1 MEDYSKVLSLAE
13 AQPELTIYEDVQ
25 EIKTD
30 VKDISYKAKDAN
42 VVPTEGASY
51 TFDYLAENTY
61 KPSTDYEKKSIND
74 TFTEKKEVEYKV
86 KKIKVE
92 KDKDNYSKVKK
103 IETTKP
109 TDFKEEETRFDRL
122 ISKAV
127 KKYNDLKDDVS
138 PIEVL
143 QSSEPD
149 FMANMYNIYLL
160 EVPATYRDYPE
171 QAYKT
176 GTALG
181 TYIGP
186 ETDTGRN
193 YLGTNT
199 NDLFSIIGM
208 RTEGIE
214 IPNKS
219 LNTTDIKVAGQLV
232 KKIVGN
238 VNTPNKASFTIE
250 LDQSMFILDA
260 FHRLNGDWWAKEY
273 EAYSAIDAGLLK
285 GNASEANHITGKQFL
300 LNYGTL
306 PFHSSADKRGGKKSI
321 IDIIVE
327 YDAAYQIMSRYN
339 DKVGSNDASDL
350 GESLPKVKDD
360 RFLSKTGRVQRYILH
375 DCRFLGRSSA
385 LTFQNSSA
393 DPMKATFPFTFRRV
407 LKVTDQGIIY

>member
-1 MEDYSKVLSLAE
+1 MEDYSKVLTLAD
-13 AQPELTIYEDVQ
+13 AQPELTIYENVQ
-25 EIKTD
+25 DIKTD
-30 VKDISYKAKDAN
+30 VKDTSYKAKEVN
-42 VVPTEGASY
+42 VVSAEEASY
-51 TFDYLAENTY
+51 TFDYSAENKYNSSADYNVKSLDEVVITEDVEYSVGVASTY
-61 KPSTDYEKKSIND
+61 KIN
-74 TFTEKKEVEYKV
+74 Y
-86 KKIKVE
+86 
-92 KDKDNYSKVKK
+92 NYSK
-103 IETTKP
+103 INNINTTQP

-122 ISKAV
+122 ISKSV

-160 EVPATYRDYPE
+160 EVPAKYRDYPE
-171 QAYKT
+171 QAYLT

-186 ETDTGRN
+186 ETDTGRD

-214 IPNKS
+214 IPNKT

-238 VNTPNKASFTIE
+238 VTNPNKASFTIE

-273 EAYSAIDAGLLK
+273 RSYSAIDAGLLK
-285 GNASEANHITGKQFL
+285 GNASSSNHITGKQFL

-306 PFHSSADKRGGKKSI
+306 PFHSSSDKVGGEKSI

-327 YDAAYQIMSRYN
+327 YDAAYQIASRYN
-339 DKVGSNDASDL
+339 DKAGSSDL
-350 GESLPKVKDD
+350 EDKAPEKVKDEGFYQKQAVFKD
-360 RFLSKTGRVQRYILH
+360 TY
-375 DCRFLGRSSA
+375 
-385 LTFQNSSA
+385 
-393 DPMKATFPFTFRRV
+393 FTIV
-407 LKVTDQGIIY
+407 VS

>member
-1 MEDYSKVLSLAE
+1 MEDYSKVLTLAD
-13 AQPELTIYEDVQ
+13 AQPELTIYENVQ
-25 EIKTD
+25 KVEPMIKAD
-30 VKDISYKAKDAN
+30 SYETKKAN
-42 VVPTEGASY
+42 VVSAEEASY
-51 TFDYLAENTY
+51 TFDYSAENKYNSSADYNVKSLNKVVITEDVEYTVGGASTY
-61 KPSTDYEKKSIND
+61 KIDY
-74 TFTEKKEVEYKV
+74 
-86 KKIKVE
+86 
-92 KDKDNYSKVKK
+92 NYSKINDVN
-103 IETTKP
+103 TTQP
-109 TDFKEEETRFDRL
+109 IDFKEEETRFDRL
-122 ISKAV
+122 ISKSV

-160 EVPATYRDYPE
+160 EVPAEYRDYPE

-193 YLGTNT
+193 FLGTDT

-238 VNTPNKASFTIE
+238 VNMPNKASFTIE

-273 EAYSAIDAGLLK
+273 AAYSAIDAGLLK
-285 GNASEANHITGKQFL
+285 GNASSSNHITGKQFL

-306 PFHSSADKRGGKKSI
+306 PFHSSSDKVGGKKSI
-321 IDIIVE
+321 IDVIVE
-327 YDAAYQIMSRYN
+327 YDAAYQIMSRYDN
-339 DKVGSNDASDL
+339 KFGGSSKKV
-350 GESLPKVKDD
+350 EDD
-360 RFLSKTGRVQRYILH
+360 RFLTKRGRVQRYILH

-393 DPMKATFPFTFRRV
+393 EPMKATFPFTFRRV
-407 LKVTDQGIIY
+407 LKVTDQGFIY

>member
-1 MEDYSKVLSLAE
+1 MDDYSKVLTLAD
-13 AQPELTIYEDVQ
+13 AQPELTIYENVQ
-25 EIKTD
+25 DIKTD
-30 VKDISYKAKDAN
+30 VKDTSYEAKEAD
-42 VVPTEGASY
+42 VVFNEGTSY
-51 TFDYLAENTY
+51 TFDYSAENTY
-61 KPSTDYEKKSIND
+61 KPSTDYEKKSISD
-74 TFTEKKEVEYKV
+74 DLEEKEEVKYKV
-86 KKIKVE
+86 NKIKVE
-92 KDKDNYSKVKK
+92 KDNDNYTK
-103 IETTKP
+103 IKDIKPTKP

-122 ISKAV
+122 ISKSV

-176 GTALG
+176 GTTLG

-193 YLGTNT
+193 FLGTDT

-219 LNTTDIKVAGQLV
+219 LNTADIKVAGQLV

-238 VNTPNKASFTIE
+238 VNMPNKASFTIE

-273 EAYSAIDAGLLK
+273 AAYSAIDAGLLK

-300 LNYGTL
+300 LNFGNL
-306 PFHSSADKRGGKKSI
+306 PYHSSSDKNGGKKSI
-321 IDIIVE
+321 IDVIVE
-327 YDAAYQIMSRYN
+327 YDAAYQIMSRYDYKFGN
-339 DKVGSNDASDL
+339 NSQKV
-350 GESLPKVKDD
+350 EDD
-360 RFLSKTGRVQRYILH
+360 RFLTKTGRVQRYILH

-393 DPMKATFPFTFRRV
+393 EPMKATFPFTFRRV
-407 LKVTDQGIIY
+407 LKVTDQGFIY

>member
-1 MEDYSKVLSLAE
+1 MEDYSKVLTLAD
-13 AQPELTIYEDVQ
+13 AQPELTIYENVQ
-25 EIKTD
+25 DIKTD
-30 VKDISYKAKDAN
+30 VKDTSYKAKEAN
-42 VVPTEGASY
+42 VVFNEDTSY
-51 TFDYLAENTY
+51 TFDYSAENAY
-61 KPSTDYEKKSIND
+61 KPSTDYEKKSISD
-74 TFTEKKEVEYKV
+74 DLDEKEEVEYKV

-92 KDKDNYSKVKK
+92 KDGDDYSKVKDIK
-103 IETTKP
+103 PTKP

-160 EVPATYRDYPE
+160 EVPAEYRDYPE

-193 YLGTNT
+193 FLGTDT

-238 VNTPNKASFTIE
+238 VNMPNKASFTIE

-273 EAYSAIDAGLLK
+273 AAYSAIDAGLLK
-285 GNASEANHITGKQFL
+285 GNASSSNHITGKQFL

-306 PFHSSADKRGGKKSI
+306 PFHSSSDKNGGKKSI
-321 IDIIVE
+321 IDVIVE
-327 YDAAYQIMSRYN
+327 YDAAYQIMSRYDN
-339 DKVGSNDASDL
+339 KFGGGSKKV
-350 GESLPKVKDD
+350 EDD
-360 RFLSKTGRVQRYILH
+360 RFLTKRGRVQRYILH

-393 DPMKATFPFTFRRV
+393 EPMKATFPFTFRRV
-407 LKVTDQGIIY
+407 LKVTDQGFIY

>member
-1 MEDYSKVLSLAE
+1 MEDYSKVLTLAD
-13 AQPELTIYEDVQ
+13 AQPELTIYENVQ
-25 EIKTD
+25 DIKTD
-30 VKDISYKAKDAN
+30 VKDISYEAKEAN
-42 VVPTEGASY
+42 IVFNEDTSY
-51 TFDYLAENTY
+51 TFDYSAENTY
-61 KPSTDYEKKSIND
+61 KSSTDYEKKSISD
-74 TFTEKKEVEYKV
+74 YLDEKEEVEYKV

-92 KDKDNYSKVKK
+92 KDGDDYSKVKDIK
-103 IETTKP
+103 PTKP

-176 GTALG
+176 GTTLG

-193 YLGTNT
+193 FLGTDT
-199 NDLFSIIGM
+199 NELFSIIGM

-238 VNTPNKASFTIE
+238 VNMPNKASFTIE

-273 EAYSAIDAGLLK
+273 AAYSAIDVGLLK
-285 GNASEANHITGKQFL
+285 GNASESNTITGKQFL
-300 LNYGTL
+300 LNFGNL
-306 PFHSSADKRGGKKSI
+306 PYHSSADKNGGKKSI
-321 IDIIVE
+321 IDVIVE
-327 YDAAYQIMSRYN
+327 YDAAYHIMSRYDN
-339 DKVGSNDASDL
+339 KFGSGSKKV
-350 GESLPKVKDD
+350 EDD
-360 RFLSKTGRVQRYILH
+360 RFLTKRGRVQRYILH

-393 DPMKATFPFTFRRV
+393 ETMKATFPFTFRRV
-407 LKVTDQGIIY
+407 LKVTDQGFIY

>member
-1 MEDYSKVLSLAE
+1 MLSLE
-13 AQPELTIYEDVQ
+13 NDIPQLTLYE
-25 EIKTD
+25 ETEN
-30 VKDISYKAKDAN
+30 ISIEDN
-42 VVPTEGASY
+42 S
-51 TFDYLAENTY
+51 
-61 KPSTDYEKKSIND
+61 
-74 TFTEKKEVEYKV
+74 VEYAV
-86 KKIKVE
+86 KKVGVE
-92 KDKDNYSKVKK
+92 TYDDTYSKVKSVK
-103 IETTKP
+103 ATVP
-109 TDFKEEETRFDRL
+109 TNFSEEGSRVERL
-122 ISKAV
+122 ISKPFS
-127 KKYNDLKDDVS
+127 KYDDIKDDIS
-138 PIEVL
+138 PIDVL

-149 FMANMYNIYLL
+149 FMANMYNIYIL
-160 EVPATYRDYPE
+160 EVPAMYRDNPE

-176 GTALG
+176 GVALG

-186 ETDTGRN
+186 ETPTGRD

-238 VNTPNKASFTIE
+238 VNTPNKASFTVD

-273 EAYSAIDAGLLK
+273 NAYNALDAGLLK
-285 GNASEANHITGKQFL
+285 GNSSEGNLIKGKQFL

-306 PFHSSADKRGGKKSI
+306 PFHSSSSNKSI

-327 YDAAYQIMSRYN
+327 YDAAHQIISRYN
-339 DKVGSNDASDL
+339 TKLGSNDVIENGSNTSISNVNDN
-350 GESLPKVKDD
+350 
-360 RFLSKTGRVQRYILH
+360 RFLLKRGRVQRYILH
-375 DCRFLGRSSA
+375 DCRFLGRSSS

-393 DPMKATFPFTFRRV
+393 EPMKATFPFTFRRV
-407 LKVTDQGIIY
+407 LKVTDDGFIY

>member
-1 MEDYSKVLSLAE
+1 MEDYSKVLTLAD
-13 AQPELTIYEDVQ
+13 AQPELTIYENVQ
-25 EIKTD
+25 DIKTD
-30 VKDISYKAKDAN
+30 VKDTSYEAKEAN
-42 VVPTEGASY
+42 VIFNEDTLY
-51 TFDYLAENTY
+51 TFDYSAENTY
-61 KPSTDYEKKSIND
+61 KPSTDYEKKSISD
-74 TFTEKKEVEYKV
+74 DLDEKEEVEYKV
-86 KKIKVE
+86 NKIKVE
-92 KDKDNYSKVKK
+92 KDGDNYSKVKDIK
-103 IETTKP
+103 PTKP

-122 ISKAV
+122 ISKSV

-193 YLGTNT
+193 FLGTDT

-214 IPNKS
+214 MPNKS

-238 VNTPNKASFTIE
+238 VNMPNKASFTIE

-273 EAYSAIDAGLLK
+273 AAYSAIDAGLLK
-285 GNASEANHITGKQFL
+285 GNASESNTITGKQFL
-300 LNYGTL
+300 LNFGNL
-306 PFHSSADKRGGKKSI
+306 PYHSSADKNGGKKSI
-321 IDIIVE
+321 IDVIVE
-327 YDAAYQIMSRYN
+327 YDAAYQIMSRYDN
-339 DKVGSNDASDL
+339 KFGSSSKKV
-350 GESLPKVKDD
+350 EDD
-360 RFLSKTGRVQRYILH
+360 RFLTKRGRVQRYILH

-393 DPMKATFPFTFRRV
+393 EPMKATFPFTFRRV
-407 LKVTDQGIIY
+407 LKVTDQGFIY

>member
-1 MEDYSKVLSLAE
+1 
-13 AQPELTIYEDVQ
+13 
-25 EIKTD
+25 
-30 VKDISYKAKDAN
+30 
-42 VVPTEGASY
+42 
-51 TFDYLAENTY
+51 
-61 KPSTDYEKKSIND
+61 
-74 TFTEKKEVEYKV
+74 
-86 KKIKVE
+86 
-92 KDKDNYSKVKK
+92 
-103 IETTKP
+103 
-109 TDFKEEETRFDRL
+109 
-122 ISKAV
+122 
-127 KKYNDLKDDVS
+127 
-138 PIEVL
+138 
-143 QSSEPD
+143 
-149 FMANMYNIYLL
+149 MANMYNIYLL
-160 EVPATYRDYPE
+160 EVPAEYRDYPE

-193 YLGTNT
+193 FLGTDT

-238 VNTPNKASFTIE
+238 VNMPNKASFTIE

-273 EAYSAIDAGLLK
+273 AAYSAIDAGLLK
-285 GNASEANHITGKQFL
+285 GNASSSNHITGKQFL

-306 PFHSSADKRGGKKSI
+306 PFHSSSDKVGGKKSI
-321 IDIIVE
+321 IDVIVE
-327 YDAAYQIMSRYN
+327 YDAAYQIMSRYDN
-339 DKVGSNDASDL
+339 KFGGGSKKV
-350 GESLPKVKDD
+350 EDD

-393 DPMKATFPFTFRRV
+393 EPMKATFPFTFRRV
-407 LKVTDQGIIY
+407 LKVTDKGFIY

>member
-1 MEDYSKVLSLAE
+1 MEDYSKVLTLAD
-13 AQPELTIYEDVQ
+13 AQPELTIYENVQ
-25 EIKTD
+25 DIKTD
-30 VKDISYKAKDAN
+30 VKDTSYKAKEAN
-42 VVPTEGASY
+42 VVFNEDTSY
-51 TFDYLAENTY
+51 TFDYSAENAY
-61 KPSTDYEKKSIND
+61 KPSTDYEKKSISD
-74 TFTEKKEVEYKV
+74 DLDEKEEVEYKV

-92 KDKDNYSKVKK
+92 KDGDDYSKVKDIK
-103 IETTKP
+103 PTKP

-176 GTALG
+176 GTTLG

-193 YLGTNT
+193 FLGTDT

-238 VNTPNKASFTIE
+238 VNMPNKASFTIE

-273 EAYSAIDAGLLK
+273 AAYSAIDAGLLK
-285 GNASEANHITGKQFL
+285 GNASSSNHITGKQFL

-306 PFHSSADKRGGKKSI
+306 PFHSSSDKNGGKKSI
-321 IDIIVE
+321 IDVIVE
-327 YDAAYQIMSRYN
+327 YDAAYQIMSRYDN
-339 DKVGSNDASDL
+339 KFGGGSKKV
-350 GESLPKVKDD
+350 EDD
-360 RFLSKTGRVQRYILH
+360 RFLTKRGRVQRYILH

-393 DPMKATFPFTFRRV
+393 EPMKATFPFTFRRV
-407 LKVTDQGIIY
+407 LKVTDQGFIY

>member
-1 MEDYSKVLSLAE
+1 MEDYSKVLTLAD
-13 AQPELTIYEDVQ
+13 AQPELTIYENVQ
-25 EIKTD
+25 DIKTD
-30 VKDISYKAKDAN
+30 VKDTSYKAKEAN
-42 VVPTEGASY
+42 VVFNEDTSY
-51 TFDYLAENTY
+51 TFDYSAENAY
-61 KPSTDYEKKSIND
+61 KPSTDYEKKSISD
-74 TFTEKKEVEYKV
+74 DLDEKEEVEYKV

-92 KDKDNYSKVKK
+92 KDGDDYSKVKDIK
-103 IETTKP
+103 PTKP

-176 GTALG
+176 GTTLG

-193 YLGTNT
+193 FLGTDT

-238 VNTPNKASFTIE
+238 VNMPNKASFTIE

-273 EAYSAIDAGLLK
+273 AAYSAIDAGLLK
-285 GNASEANHITGKQFL
+285 GNASSSNHITGKQFL

-306 PFHSSADKRGGKKSI
+306 PFHSSSDKVGGKKSI
-321 IDIIVE
+321 IDVIVE
-327 YDAAYQIMSRYN
+327 YDAAYQIMSRYDN
-339 DKVGSNDASDL
+339 KFGGGSKKV
-350 GESLPKVKDD
+350 EDD
-360 RFLSKTGRVQRYILH
+360 RFLTKRGRVQRYILH

-393 DPMKATFPFTFRRV
+393 EPMKATFPFTFRRV
-407 LKVTDQGIIY
+407 LKVTDQGFIY

>member
-1 MEDYSKVLSLAE
+1 MEDYSKVLTLAD
-13 AQPELTIYEDVQ
+13 AQPELTIYENVQ
-25 EIKTD
+25 DIKTD
-30 VKDISYKAKDAN
+30 VKDTSYEAKEAD
-42 VVPTEGASY
+42 VVFNEGTSY
-51 TFDYLAENTY
+51 TFDYSAENTY
-61 KPSTDYEKKSIND
+61 KPSTDYEKKSISD
-74 TFTEKKEVEYKV
+74 DLDEKEEVEYKV

-92 KDKDNYSKVKK
+92 KDGDDYSKVKDIK
-103 IETTKP
+103 PTKP

-176 GTALG
+176 GTTLG

-193 YLGTNT
+193 FLGTDT

-219 LNTTDIKVAGQLV
+219 LNTADIKVAGQLV

-238 VNTPNKASFTIE
+238 VTNPNKASFTIE

-273 EAYSAIDAGLLK
+273 AAYSAIDAGLLK

-300 LNYGTL
+300 LNFGNL
-306 PFHSSADKRGGKKSI
+306 PYHSSADKTGGKKSI
-321 IDIIVE
+321 IDVIVE
-327 YDAAYQIMSRYN
+327 YDAAYQIMSRYDYKFGN
-339 DKVGSNDASDL
+339 GSN
-350 GESLPKVKDD
+350 KVEDD
-360 RFLSKTGRVQRYILH
+360 RFLTRRGRVQRYILH

-393 DPMKATFPFTFRRV
+393 EPMKATFPFTFRRV
-407 LKVTDQGIIY
+407 LKVTDQGFIY

>member
-1 MEDYSKVLSLAE
+1 MEDYSKVLTLAD
-13 AQPELTIYEDVQ
+13 AQPELTIYENVQ
-25 EIKTD
+25 NIKTD
-30 VKDISYKAKDAN
+30 IKDTSYKAKEAN
-42 VVPTEGASY
+42 VVFNEATSY
-51 TFDYLAENTY
+51 TFDYSAENTY
-61 KPSTDYEKKSIND
+61 KPSTDYEKKSISD
-74 TFTEKKEVEYKV
+74 DLDEKEEVEYNV

-92 KDKDNYSKVKK
+92 KDSYNYSKVKDIK
-103 IETTKP
+103 PTKP

-160 EVPATYRDYPE
+160 EVPAEYRDYPE

-193 YLGTNT
+193 FLGTDT

-238 VNTPNKASFTIE
+238 VNMPNKASFTIE

-273 EAYSAIDAGLLK
+273 AAYSAIDAGLLK
-285 GNASEANHITGKQFL
+285 GNASSSNHITGKQFL

-306 PFHSSADKRGGKKSI
+306 PFHSSSDKVGSEKSI

-327 YDAAYQIMSRYN
+327 YDAAYQIMSRYDN
-339 DKVGSNDASDL
+339 KFGGGSKKV
-350 GESLPKVKDD
+350 EDD
-360 RFLSKTGRVQRYILH
+360 RFLTKRGRVQRYILH

-393 DPMKATFPFTFRRV
+393 EPMKATFPFTFRRV
-407 LKVTDQGIIY
+407 LKVTDQGFIY

>member
-1 MEDYSKVLSLAE
+1 MEDYSKVLTLAD
-13 AQPELTIYEDVQ
+13 AQPELTIYENVQ
-25 EIKTD
+25 DIKTD
-30 VKDISYKAKDAN
+30 VKDTSYKAKEAN
-42 VVPTEGASY
+42 VVFNEDTSY
-51 TFDYLAENTY
+51 TFDYSAENTY
-61 KPSTDYEKKSIND
+61 KHSTDYEKKSISD
-74 TFTEKKEVEYKV
+74 DLDEKEEVEYKV

-92 KDKDNYSKVKK
+92 KDGDDYSKVKDIK
-103 IETTKP
+103 PTKP

-176 GTALG
+176 GTTLG

-193 YLGTNT
+193 FLGTDT
-199 NDLFSIIGM
+199 NELFSIIGM

-238 VNTPNKASFTIE
+238 VNMPNKASFTIE

-273 EAYSAIDAGLLK
+273 AAYSAIDVGLLK
-285 GNASEANHITGKQFL
+285 GNASESNTITGKQFL
-300 LNYGTL
+300 LNFGNL
-306 PFHSSADKRGGKKSI
+306 PYHSSADKNGGKKSI
-321 IDIIVE
+321 IDVIVE
-327 YDAAYQIMSRYN
+327 YDAAYQIMSRYDN
-339 DKVGSNDASDL
+339 KFGSGSKKV
-350 GESLPKVKDD
+350 EDD
-360 RFLSKTGRVQRYILH
+360 RFLTKRGRVQRYILH

-393 DPMKATFPFTFRRV
+393 EPMKATFPFTFRRV
-407 LKVTDQGIIY
+407 LKVTDQGFIY

>member
-1 MEDYSKVLSLAE
+1 MEDYSKVLTLAD
-13 AQPELTIYEDVQ
+13 AQPELTIYENVQ
-25 EIKTD
+25 NIKTD
-30 VKDISYKAKDAN
+30 IKDTSYKAKEAN
-42 VVPTEGASY
+42 VVFNEATSY
-51 TFDYLAENTY
+51 TFDYSAENTY
-61 KPSTDYEKKSIND
+61 KPSTDYEKKSISD
-74 TFTEKKEVEYKV
+74 DLDEKEEVEYNV

-92 KDKDNYSKVKK
+92 KDSYNYSKVKDIK
-103 IETTKP
+103 PTKP

-160 EVPATYRDYPE
+160 EVPAEYRDYPE

-176 GTALG
+176 GTTLG

-193 YLGTNT
+193 FLGTDT

-238 VNTPNKASFTIE
+238 VNMPNKASFTIE

-273 EAYSAIDAGLLK
+273 AAYSAIDAGLLK
-285 GNASEANHITGKQFL
+285 GNASSSNHITGKQFL
-300 LNYGTL
+300 LNYGAL
-306 PFHSSADKRGGKKSI
+306 PFHSSSDKVGGKKSI
-321 IDIIVE
+321 IDVIVE
-327 YDAAYQIMSRYN
+327 YDAAYQIMSRYDN
-339 DKVGSNDASDL
+339 KFGGGSKKV
-350 GESLPKVKDD
+350 EDD
-360 RFLSKTGRVQRYILH
+360 RFLTKRGRVQRYILH

-393 DPMKATFPFTFRRV
+393 EPMKATFPFTFRRV
-407 LKVTDQGIIY
+407 LKVTDRGSIY

>member
-1 MEDYSKVLSLAE
+1 MEDYSKVLTLAD
-13 AQPELTIYEDVQ
+13 AQPELTIYENVQ
-25 EIKTD
+25 DIKTD
-30 VKDISYKAKDAN
+30 VKDTSYKAKEAN
-42 VVPTEGASY
+42 VVFNEDTSY
-51 TFDYLAENTY
+51 TFDYSAENAY
-61 KPSTDYEKKSIND
+61 KPSTDYEKKSISD
-74 TFTEKKEVEYKV
+74 DLDEKEEVEYKV

-92 KDKDNYSKVKK
+92 KDGDDYSKVKDIK
-103 IETTKP
+103 PTKP

-160 EVPATYRDYPE
+160 EVPAEYRDYPE

-193 YLGTNT
+193 FLGTDT

-238 VNTPNKASFTIE
+238 VNMPNKASFTIE

-273 EAYSAIDAGLLK
+273 AAYSAIDAGLLK
-285 GNASEANHITGKQFL
+285 GNASSSNHITGKQFL
-300 LNYGTL
+300 LNFGNL
-306 PFHSSADKRGGKKSI
+306 PYHSSSDKNGGKKSI
-321 IDIIVE
+321 IDVIVE
-327 YDAAYQIMSRYN
+327 YDAAYQIMSRYDN
-339 DKVGSNDASDL
+339 KFGGGSKKV
-350 GESLPKVKDD
+350 EDD
-360 RFLSKTGRVQRYILH
+360 RFLTKRGRVQRYILH

-393 DPMKATFPFTFRRV
+393 EPMKATFPFTFRRV
-407 LKVTDQGIIY
+407 LKVTDQGFIY

>member
-30 VKDISYKAKDAN
+30 VKDVSYKAKDTN

-103 IETTKP
+103 IETTQP

-219 LNTTDIKVAGQLV
+219 LNTTDIKVAG
-232 KKIVGN
+232 
-238 VNTPNKASFTIE
+238 
-250 LDQSMFILDA
+250 
-260 FHRLNGDWWAKEY
+260 
-273 EAYSAIDAGLLK
+273 
-285 GNASEANHITGKQFL
+285 
-300 LNYGTL
+300 
-306 PFHSSADKRGGKKSI
+306 
-321 IDIIVE
+321 
-327 YDAAYQIMSRYN
+327 
-339 DKVGSNDASDL
+339 
-350 GESLPKVKDD
+350 
-360 RFLSKTGRVQRYILH
+360 
-375 DCRFLGRSSA
+375 
-385 LTFQNSSA
+385 
-393 DPMKATFPFTFRRV
+393 
-407 LKVTDQGIIY
+407 

>member
-1 MEDYSKVLSLAE
+1 MEDYSKVLTLAD
-13 AQPELTIYEDVQ
+13 AQPELTIYENVRD
-25 EIKTD
+25 IKTD
-30 VKDISYKAKDAN
+30 VKDTSYEAKEAN
-42 VVPTEGASY
+42 VVFNEGTSY
-51 TFDYLAENTY
+51 TFDYSAENTY
-61 KPSTDYEKKSIND
+61 KPSTDYEKKSID
-74 TFTEKKEVEYKV
+74 DDLDEKEEVEYKV
-86 KKIKVE
+86 KKLKVE
-92 KDKDNYSKVKK
+92 KDNDNYSKVKDIK
-103 IETTKP
+103 PTKP

-122 ISKAV
+122 ISKSV

-176 GTALG
+176 GTTLG

-193 YLGTNT
+193 FLGTNT

-238 VNTPNKASFTIE
+238 VNMPNKASFTIE

-273 EAYSAIDAGLLK
+273 AAYSAIDAGLLK
-285 GNASEANHITGKQFL
+285 GEASSSNHITGKQFL

-306 PFHSSADKRGGKKSI
+306 PFHSSSDKVGGEKSI

-327 YDAAYQIMSRYN
+327 YDAAYQIASRYN
-339 DKVGSNDASDL
+339 DKAGSSDL
-350 GESLPKVKDD
+350 ENKAPEKVKDE

-393 DPMKATFPFTFRRV
+393 EPMKATFPFTFRRV
-407 LKVTDQGIIY
+407 LKVTDKGFIY

>member
-1 MEDYSKVLSLAE
+1 MEDYSKVLTLAD
-13 AQPELTIYEDVQ
+13 AQPELTIYENVQ
-25 EIKTD
+25 DIKTD
-30 VKDISYKAKDAN
+30 VKDTSYKAKEAN
-42 VVPTEGASY
+42 VVFNEDTSY
-51 TFDYLAENTY
+51 TFDYSAENIY
-61 KPSTDYEKKSIND
+61 KPSTDYEKKSISD
-74 TFTEKKEVEYKV
+74 DLDKKEVEYKV

-92 KDKDNYSKVKK
+92 KDSDDYSKVKDIK
-103 IETTKP
+103 PTKP

-122 ISKAV
+122 ISKSV

-193 YLGTNT
+193 FLGTDT

-219 LNTTDIKVAGQLV
+219 LNTADIKVAGQLV

-238 VNTPNKASFTIE
+238 VNMPNKASFTIE

-273 EAYSAIDAGLLK
+273 AAYSAIDVGLLK
-285 GNASEANHITGKQFL
+285 GEASNSNTITGKQFL
-300 LNYGTL
+300 LNFGNL
-306 PFHSSADKRGGKKSI
+306 PYHSSADKTGGKKSI
-321 IDIIVE
+321 IDVIVE
-327 YDAAYQIMSRYN
+327 YDAAYQIMSRYDN
-339 DKVGSNDASDL
+339 KFGSGSKKV
-350 GESLPKVKDD
+350 EDD
-360 RFLSKTGRVQRYILH
+360 RFLTRRGRVQRYILH

-393 DPMKATFPFTFRRV
+393 EPMKATFPFTFRRV
-407 LKVTDQGIIY
+407 LKVTDQGFIY

>member
-1 MEDYSKVLSLAE
+1 MEDYSKVLTLAD
-13 AQPELTIYEDVQ
+13 AQPELTIYENVQ
-25 EIKTD
+25 DIKTD
-30 VKDISYKAKDAN
+30 VKDTSYKAKEAN
-42 VVPTEGASY
+42 VVFNEDTSY
-51 TFDYLAENTY
+51 TFDYSAENTY
-61 KPSTDYEKKSIND
+61 KPSTDYEKKSISD
-74 TFTEKKEVEYKV
+74 DLDEKEEVEYKV

-92 KDKDNYSKVKK
+92 KDGDDYSKVKDIK
-103 IETTKP
+103 PTKP

-176 GTALG
+176 GTTLG

-193 YLGTNT
+193 FLGTDT

-238 VNTPNKASFTIE
+238 VNMPNKASFTIE

-273 EAYSAIDAGLLK
+273 AAYSAIDVGLLK
-285 GNASEANHITGKQFL
+285 GNASESNTITGKQFL
-300 LNYGTL
+300 LNFGNL
-306 PFHSSADKRGGKKSI
+306 PYHSSADKNGGKKSI
-321 IDIIVE
+321 IDVIVE
-327 YDAAYQIMSRYN
+327 YDAAYQIMSRYDN
-339 DKVGSNDASDL
+339 KFGSGSKKV
-350 GESLPKVKDD
+350 EDD
-360 RFLSKTGRVQRYILH
+360 RFLTKRGRVQRYILH

-393 DPMKATFPFTFRRV
+393 EPMKATFPFTFRRV
-407 LKVTDQGIIY
+407 LKVTDQGFIY

>member
-1 MEDYSKVLSLAE
+1 MEDYSKVLTLAD
-13 AQPELTIYEDVQ
+13 AQPELTIYENVQ
-25 EIKTD
+25 DIKTD
-30 VKDISYKAKDAN
+30 VKDASYKAKEAN
-42 VVPTEGASY
+42 ANLANDVSY
-51 TFDYLAENTY
+51 TFDYSAENTY
-61 KPSTDYEKKSIND
+61 KPSVDYEKKSISDILTDNN
-74 TFTEKKEVEYKV
+74 EVEYEV
-86 KKIKVE
+86 KKITVE
-92 KDKDNYSKVKK
+92 KDIDDYSKVKK
-103 IETTKP
+103 IKTTKP

-122 ISKAV
+122 ISKSV

-160 EVPATYRDYPE
+160 EVPAEYRDYPE

-219 LNTTDIKVAGQLV
+219 LNTTDIRVAGQLV

-273 EAYSAIDAGLLK
+273 AAYSAIDAGLLK

-300 LNYGTL
+300 LNFGNL
-306 PFHSSADKRGGKKSI
+306 PYHSSADKNGGKKSI
-321 IDIIVE
+321 IDVIVE
-327 YDAAYQIMSRYN
+327 YDAAYQIMSRYDYKFGN
-339 DKVGSNDASDL
+339 NS
-350 GESLPKVKDD
+350 PKVEDD
-360 RFLSKTGRVQRYILH
+360 RFLTKTGRVQRYILH

-385 LTFQNSSA
+385 LTFKNSSA
-393 DPMKATFPFTFRRV
+393 EPMKATFPFTFRRV
-407 LKVTDQGIIY
+407 LKVTDQGFIY

>member
-1 MEDYSKVLSLAE
+1 MADYSNVLSLE
-13 AQPELTIYEDVQ
+13 NDVPQLT
-25 EIKTD
+25 
-30 VKDISYKAKDAN
+30 
-42 VVPTEGASY
+42 
-51 TFDYLAENTY
+51 L
-61 KPSTDYEKKSIND
+61 YEKTENISIED
-74 TFTEKKEVEYKV
+74 TSVDYTV
-86 KKIKVE
+86 KKIGV
-92 KDKDNYSKVKK
+92 DTSDDTYLKVKSVK
-103 IETTKP
+103 TTNP
-109 TDFKEEETRFDRL
+109 IDFNEENSRVGRL
-122 ISKAV
+122 ISKSAT
-127 KKYNDLKDDVS
+127 KYDDIKDDIS
-138 PIEVL
+138 PIDVL

-149 FMANMYNIYLL
+149 FMANMYNIYIL
-160 EVPATYRDYPE
+160 EVPEQYRDNPE

-186 ETDTGRN
+186 ETPTGRD

-238 VNTPNKASFTIE
+238 VNTPNKASFTVD

-273 EAYSAIDAGLLK
+273 NAYNALDAGLLK
-285 GNASEANHITGKQFL
+285 GNASESTQIEGKQFL
-300 LNYGTL
+300 LNFGTL
-306 PFHSSADKRGGKKSI
+306 PFHANSSKKSI

-327 YDAAYQIMSRYN
+327 YDAAHQIISRYN
-339 DKVGSNDASDL
+339 NKLGSNDVIENGSASQIP
-350 GESLPKVKDD
+350 EVKDE
-360 RFLSKTGRVQRYILH
+360 RFLLKRCRVQRYILH
-375 DCRFLGRSSA
+375 DCRFLGRSSS

-393 DPMKATFPFTFRRV
+393 EPMKATFPFTFRRV
-407 LKVTDQGIIY
+407 LKVTDDGFIY

>member
-1 MEDYSKVLSLAE
+1 MEDYSKVLTLAD
-13 AQPELTIYEDVQ
+13 AQPELTIYENVQ
-25 EIKTD
+25 DIKTD
-30 VKDISYKAKDAN
+30 VKDTSYKAKEAN
-42 VVPTEGASY
+42 VVFNEDTSY
-51 TFDYLAENTY
+51 TFDYSAENTY
-61 KPSTDYEKKSIND
+61 KPSTDYEKKSISD
-74 TFTEKKEVEYKV
+74 DLDEKEEVEYKV

-92 KDKDNYSKVKK
+92 KDGDDYSKVKDIK
-103 IETTKP
+103 PTKP

-176 GTALG
+176 GTTLG

-193 YLGTNT
+193 FLGTDT
-199 NDLFSIIGM
+199 NELFSIIGM

-238 VNTPNKASFTIE
+238 VNMPNKASFTIE

-273 EAYSAIDAGLLK
+273 AAYSVIDVGLLK
-285 GNASEANHITGKQFL
+285 GEASESNTITGKQFL
-300 LNYGTL
+300 LNFGNL
-306 PFHSSADKRGGKKSI
+306 PYHSSADKTGGKKSI
-321 IDIIVE
+321 IDVIVE
-327 YDAAYQIMSRYN
+327 YDAAYQIMSRYDN
-339 DKVGSNDASDL
+339 KFGSGSTKV
-350 GESLPKVKDD
+350 EDD
-360 RFLSKTGRVQRYILH
+360 RFLTRRGRVQRYILH

-393 DPMKATFPFTFRRV
+393 EPMKATFPFTFRRV
-407 LKVTDQGIIY
+407 LKVTDQGFIY

>member
-1 MEDYSKVLSLAE
+1 MEDYSKVLTLAD
-13 AQPELTIYEDVQ
+13 AQPELTIYENVQ
-25 EIKTD
+25 DIKTD
-30 VKDISYKAKDAN
+30 VKDISYKAKEAN
-42 VVPTEGASY
+42 VVFNEDTSY
-51 TFDYLAENTY
+51 TFDYSAENAY
-61 KPSTDYEKKSIND
+61 KPSTDYEKKSISD
-74 TFTEKKEVEYKV
+74 DLDEKEEVEYKV
-86 KKIKVE
+86 NKIKVE
-92 KDKDNYSKVKK
+92 KDGDDYSKVKDIK
-103 IETTKP
+103 PTKP

-176 GTALG
+176 GTTLG

-193 YLGTNT
+193 FLGTDT
-199 NDLFSIIGM
+199 NELFSIIGM

-238 VNTPNKASFTIE
+238 VNMPNKASFTIE

-273 EAYSAIDAGLLK
+273 AAYSAIDAGLLK
-285 GNASEANHITGKQFL
+285 GNASSSNHITGKQFL

-306 PFHSSADKRGGKKSI
+306 PFHSSSDKNGGKKSI
-321 IDIIVE
+321 IDVIVE
-327 YDAAYQIMSRYN
+327 YDAAYQIMSRYDN
-339 DKVGSNDASDL
+339 KFGGGSKKV
-350 GESLPKVKDD
+350 EDD
-360 RFLSKTGRVQRYILH
+360 RFLTKRGRVQRYILH

-393 DPMKATFPFTFRRV
+393 EPMKATFPFTFRRV
-407 LKVTDQGIIY
+407 LKVTDQGFIY

>member
-1 MEDYSKVLSLAE
+1 MEDYSKVLTLAD
-13 AQPELTIYEDVQ
+13 AQPELTIYENVQ
-25 EIKTD
+25 DIKTD
-30 VKDISYKAKDAN
+30 VKDTSYKAKEAN
-42 VVPTEGASY
+42 VVFNEDTSY
-51 TFDYLAENTY
+51 TFDYSAENTY
-61 KPSTDYEKKSIND
+61 KPSTDYEKKSISD
-74 TFTEKKEVEYKV
+74 DLDEKEEVEYKV
-86 KKIKVE
+86 KKIKVK
-92 KDKDNYSKVKK
+92 KDGDDYSKVKDIK
-103 IETTKP
+103 PTKP

-193 YLGTNT
+193 FLGTDT

-238 VNTPNKASFTIE
+238 VNMPNKASFTIE

-273 EAYSAIDAGLLK
+273 AAYSAIDAGLLK
-285 GNASEANHITGKQFL
+285 GNASSSNHITGKQFL

-306 PFHSSADKRGGKKSI
+306 PFHSSSDKVGGKKSI
-321 IDIIVE
+321 IDVIVE
-327 YDAAYQIMSRYN
+327 YDAAYQIMSRYDN
-339 DKVGSNDASDL
+339 KFGGGSKKV
-350 GESLPKVKDD
+350 EDD
-360 RFLSKTGRVQRYILH
+360 RFLTKRGRVQRYILH

-393 DPMKATFPFTFRRV
+393 EPMKATFPFTFRRV
-407 LKVTDQGIIY
+407 LKVTDQGFIY

>member
-1 MEDYSKVLSLAE
+1 MEDYSKVLTLAD
-13 AQPELTIYEDVQ
+13 AQPELTIYENVRD
-25 EIKTD
+25 IKTD
-30 VKDISYKAKDAN
+30 VKDTSYEAKEAN
-42 VVPTEGASY
+42 VVFNEDTSY
-51 TFDYLAENTY
+51 TFDYSAENTY
-61 KPSTDYEKKSIND
+61 KPSTDYEKKSISD
-74 TFTEKKEVEYKV
+74 DLDEKEEVEYKV

-92 KDKDNYSKVKK
+92 KDNDNYSKVKDIK
-103 IETTKP
+103 PTKP

-176 GTALG
+176 GTTLG

-193 YLGTNT
+193 FLGTDT

-238 VNTPNKASFTIE
+238 VNMPNKASFTIE

-273 EAYSAIDAGLLK
+273 AAYSAIDVGLLK
-285 GNASEANHITGKQFL
+285 GNASESNTITGKQFL
-300 LNYGTL
+300 LNFGNL
-306 PFHSSADKRGGKKSI
+306 PYHSSADKNGGKKSI
-321 IDIIVE
+321 IDAIVE
-327 YDAAYQIMSRYN
+327 YDAAYQIMSRYDN
-339 DKVGSNDASDL
+339 KFGSGSKKV
-350 GESLPKVKDD
+350 EDD
-360 RFLSKTGRVQRYILH
+360 RFLTKRGRVQRYILH

-393 DPMKATFPFTFRRV
+393 EPMKATFPFTFRRV
-407 LKVTDQGIIY
+407 LKVTDQGFIY

>member
-1 MEDYSKVLSLAE
+1 MEDYSKVLTLAD
-13 AQPELTIYEDVQ
+13 AKPELTIYENVQ
-25 EIKTD
+25 DIKTD
-30 VKDISYKAKDAN
+30 VKDTSYKAKEAN
-42 VVPTEGASY
+42 VVSAEEASY
-51 TFDYLAENTY
+51 TFDYSAENTY
-61 KPSTDYEKKSIND
+61 KPSTDYEKKSISD
-74 TFTEKKEVEYKV
+74 DLDEEEVEYNV

-103 IETTKP
+103 IEATKP

-122 ISKAV
+122 VSKAV

-160 EVPATYRDYPE
+160 EVPAEYRDYPE

-186 ETDTGRN
+186 ETDTGRD
-193 YLGTNT
+193 YLGTNA

-214 IPNKS
+214 IPNKT

-238 VNTPNKASFTIE
+238 VTNPNKASFTIE

-273 EAYSAIDAGLLK
+273 RSYSAIDAGLLK
-285 GNASEANHITGKQFL
+285 GNASSSNHITGKQFL

-306 PFHSSADKRGGKKSI
+306 PFHSSSDKVGGKKSI
-321 IDIIVE
+321 IDVIVE
-327 YDAAYQIMSRYN
+327 YDAAYQIMSRY
-339 DKVGSNDASDL
+339 DSKFGSGSKKV
-350 GESLPKVKDD
+350 EDD
-360 RFLSKTGRVQRYILH
+360 RFLTKRGRVQRYILH

-393 DPMKATFPFTFRRV
+393 EPMKATFPFTFRRV
-407 LKVTDQGIIY
+407 LKVTDRGFIY

>member
-1 MEDYSKVLSLAE
+1 MEDYSKVLTLAD
-13 AQPELTIYEDVQ
+13 AQPELTIYENVQ
-25 EIKTD
+25 DIKTD
-30 VKDISYKAKDAN
+30 VKDTSYEAKEAN
-42 VVPTEGASY
+42 VVFNEGTSY
-51 TFDYLAENTY
+51 TFDYSAENTY
-61 KPSTDYEKKSIND
+61 KPSTDYEKKSID
-74 TFTEKKEVEYKV
+74 DDLDEKEEVEYKV

-92 KDKDNYSKVKK
+92 KDNDNYSKVKDIK
-103 IETTKP
+103 PTKP

-122 ISKAV
+122 ISKSV

-176 GTALG
+176 GTTLG

-193 YLGTNT
+193 FLGTNT

-238 VNTPNKASFTIE
+238 VNMPNKASFTIE

-273 EAYSAIDAGLLK
+273 AAYSAIDAGLLK
-285 GNASEANHITGKQFL
+285 GNASESNTITGKQFL
-300 LNYGTL
+300 LNFGNL
-306 PFHSSADKRGGKKSI
+306 PYHSSADKNGGKKSI
-321 IDIIVE
+321 IDVIVE
-327 YDAAYQIMSRYN
+327 YGAAYQIMSRYDN
-339 DKVGSNDASDL
+339 KFGSGSKKV
-350 GESLPKVKDD
+350 EDD
-360 RFLSKTGRVQRYILH
+360 RFLTKRGRVQRYILH

-393 DPMKATFPFTFRRV
+393 EPMKATFPFTFRRV
-407 LKVTDQGIIY
+407 LKVTDQGFIY

>member
-1 MEDYSKVLSLAE
+1 MEDYSKVLTLAD
-13 AQPELTIYEDVQ
+13 AQPELTIYENVQ
-25 EIKTD
+25 DIKTD
-30 VKDISYKAKDAN
+30 VKDTSYKAKEAN
-42 VVPTEGASY
+42 VVFNEDTSY
-51 TFDYLAENTY
+51 TFDYSAENTY
-61 KPSTDYEKKSIND
+61 KPSTDYEKKSISD
-74 TFTEKKEVEYKV
+74 DLDEKEEVEYKV

-92 KDKDNYSKVKK
+92 KDGDDYSKVKDIK
-103 IETTKP
+103 PTKP
-109 TDFKEEETRFDRL
+109 TDFKEEETRFGRL

-176 GTALG
+176 GTTLG

-186 ETDTGRN
+186 ETDTGRD

-214 IPNKS
+214 IPNKT

-238 VNTPNKASFTIE
+238 VTNPNKASFTIE
-250 LDQSMFILDA
+250 LDQNMFILDA

-273 EAYSAIDAGLLK
+273 RSYSAIDAGLLK
-285 GNASEANHITGKQFL
+285 GNASSSNHITGKQFL

-306 PFHSSADKRGGKKSI
+306 PFHSSSDKVGGEKSI

-327 YDAAYQIMSRYN
+327 YDAAYQIASRYN
-339 DKVGSNDASDL
+339 DKAGSSDL
-350 GESLPKVKDD
+350 EDKAPEKVKDE

-393 DPMKATFPFTFRRV
+393 EPMKATFPFTFRRV
-407 LKVTDQGIIY
+407 LKVTDRGFIY

>member
-1 MEDYSKVLSLAE
+1 MEDYSKVLTLAD
-13 AQPELTIYEDVQ
+13 AQPELTIYENVQ
-25 EIKTD
+25 DIKTD
-30 VKDISYKAKDAN
+30 VKDISYEAKEAN
-42 VVPTEGASY
+42 VVFNEDTSY
-51 TFDYLAENTY
+51 TFDYSAENTY
-61 KPSTDYEKKSIND
+61 KPSTDYEKKSISD
-74 TFTEKKEVEYKV
+74 DLDEKEEVEYKV

-92 KDKDNYSKVKK
+92 KDGDDYSKIKDIK
-103 IETTKP
+103 PTKP

-160 EVPATYRDYPE
+160 EVPAKYRDYPE
-171 QAYKT
+171 QAYRT
-176 GTALG
+176 GTTLG

-193 YLGTNT
+193 FLGTDT

-238 VNTPNKASFTIE
+238 VNMPNKASFTIE

-273 EAYSAIDAGLLK
+273 AAYSAIDVGLLK
-285 GNASEANHITGKQFL
+285 GNASESNTITGKQFL
-300 LNYGTL
+300 LNFGNL
-306 PFHSSADKRGGKKSI
+306 PYHSSADKNGGKKSI
-321 IDIIVE
+321 IDVIVE
-327 YDAAYQIMSRYN
+327 YDAAYQIMSRYDN
-339 DKVGSNDASDL
+339 KFGSGSKKV
-350 GESLPKVKDD
+350 EDD
-360 RFLSKTGRVQRYILH
+360 RFLTKRCRVQRYILH

-393 DPMKATFPFTFRRV
+393 EPMKATFPFTFRRV
-407 LKVTDQGIIY
+407 LKVTDQGFIY

>member
-1 MEDYSKVLSLAE
+1 MEDYSKVLTLAD
-13 AQPELTIYEDVQ
+13 AQPELTIYENVQ
-25 EIKTD
+25 NIKTD
-30 VKDISYKAKDAN
+30 IKDTSYKAKEAN
-42 VVPTEGASY
+42 VVFNEATSY
-51 TFDYLAENTY
+51 TFDYSAENTY
-61 KPSTDYEKKSIND
+61 KPSTDYEKKSISD
-74 TFTEKKEVEYKV
+74 DLDEKEEVEYNV

-92 KDKDNYSKVKK
+92 KDSYNYSKVKDIK
-103 IETTKP
+103 PTKP
-109 TDFKEEETRFDRL
+109 TDFKEEETRFNRL

-160 EVPATYRDYPE
+160 EVPAEYRDYPE

-193 YLGTNT
+193 FLGTDT

-238 VNTPNKASFTIE
+238 VNMPNKASFTIE

-273 EAYSAIDAGLLK
+273 AAYSAIDAGLLK
-285 GNASEANHITGKQFL
+285 GNASSSNHITGKQFL

-306 PFHSSADKRGGKKSI
+306 SFHSSSDKVGGKKSI
-321 IDIIVE
+321 IDVIVE
-327 YDAAYQIMSRYN
+327 YDAAYQIMSRYDN
-339 DKVGSNDASDL
+339 KFGGGSKKV
-350 GESLPKVKDD
+350 EDD
-360 RFLSKTGRVQRYILH
+360 RFLTKRGRVQRYILH

-393 DPMKATFPFTFRRV
+393 EPMKATFPFTFRRV
-407 LKVTDQGIIY
+407 LKVTDRGFIY

>member
-1 MEDYSKVLSLAE
+1 MEDYSKVLTLAD
-13 AQPELTIYEDVQ
+13 AQPELTIYENVQ
-25 EIKTD
+25 NIKTD
-30 VKDISYKAKDAN
+30 IKDTSYKAKEAN
-42 VVPTEGASY
+42 VVFNEATSY
-51 TFDYLAENTY
+51 TFDYSAENTY
-61 KPSTDYEKKSIND
+61 KPSTDYEKKSISD
-74 TFTEKKEVEYKV
+74 DLDEKEEVEYNV

-92 KDKDNYSKVKK
+92 KDSYNYSKVKDIK
-103 IETTKP
+103 PTKP

-160 EVPATYRDYPE
+160 EVPAEYRDYPE

-193 YLGTNT
+193 FLGTDT

-238 VNTPNKASFTIE
+238 VNMPNKASFTIE

-273 EAYSAIDAGLLK
+273 AAYSAIDAGLLK
-285 GNASEANHITGKQFL
+285 GNASSSNHITGKQFL

-306 PFHSSADKRGGKKSI
+306 PFHSSSDKNGGKKSI
-321 IDIIVE
+321 IDVIVE
-327 YDAAYQIMSRYN
+327 YDAAYQIMSRYDN
-339 DKVGSNDASDL
+339 KFGSGSKKV
-350 GESLPKVKDD
+350 EDD
-360 RFLSKTGRVQRYILH
+360 RFLTKRGRVQRYILH

-393 DPMKATFPFTFRRV
+393 EPMKATFPFTFRRV
-407 LKVTDQGIIY
+407 LKVTDRGFNY

>member
-1 MEDYSKVLSLAE
+1 MEDYSKVLTLAD
-13 AQPELTIYEDVQ
+13 AQPELTIYENVQ
-25 EIKTD
+25 DIKTD
-30 VKDISYKAKDAN
+30 VKDTSYKAKEAN
-42 VVPTEGASY
+42 VVSAEEASY
-51 TFDYLAENTY
+51 TFDYSAENKYNSSADYNVKSLDEVAITEDAEYTVGGASTY
-61 KPSTDYEKKSIND
+61 KIN
-74 TFTEKKEVEYKV
+74 Y
-86 KKIKVE
+86 
-92 KDKDNYSKVKK
+92 NYSK
-103 IETTKP
+103 INNINTTQP
-109 TDFKEEETRFDRL
+109 TDFKEETRFDRL
-122 ISKAV
+122 ISKSV

-160 EVPATYRDYPE
+160 EVPAKYRDYPE
-171 QAYKT
+171 QAYLT

-186 ETDTGRN
+186 ETDTGRD

-273 EAYSAIDAGLLK
+273 RSYSAIDAGLLK
-285 GNASEANHITGKQFL
+285 GNASSSNHITGKQFL

-306 PFHSSADKRGGKKSI
+306 PFHSSSDKVGGEKSI

-327 YDAAYQIMSRYN
+327 YDAAYQIASRYN
-339 DKVGSNDASDL
+339 DKAGASDL
-350 GESLPKVKDD
+350 ENKAPEKVKDE

-393 DPMKATFPFTFRRV
+393 EPMKATFPFTFRRV
-407 LKVTDQGIIY
+407 LKVTDRGFIY

>member
-1 MEDYSKVLSLAE
+1 MEDYSKVLTLAD
-13 AQPELTIYEDVQ
+13 AQPELTIYENVQ
-25 EIKTD
+25 NIKTD
-30 VKDISYKAKDAN
+30 VKDTSYKAKEAN
-42 VVPTEGASY
+42 VVFNEATSY
-51 TFDYLAENTY
+51 TFDYSAENTY
-61 KPSTDYEKKSIND
+61 KPSTDYEKKSISD
-74 TFTEKKEVEYKV
+74 DLDEKEEVEYNV

-92 KDKDNYSKVKK
+92 KDSYNYSKVKDIK
-103 IETTKP
+103 PTKP

-160 EVPATYRDYPE
+160 EVPAEYRDYPE

-193 YLGTNT
+193 FLGTDT

-238 VNTPNKASFTIE
+238 VNMPNKASFTIE

-273 EAYSAIDAGLLK
+273 AAYSAIDAGLLK
-285 GNASEANHITGKQFL
+285 GNASSSNHITGKQFL

-306 PFHSSADKRGGKKSI
+306 PFHPSSDKVGGKKSI
-321 IDIIVE
+321 IDVIVE
-327 YDAAYQIMSRYN
+327 YDAAYQIMSRYDN
-339 DKVGSNDASDL
+339 KFGCGSKKV
-350 GESLPKVKDD
+350 EDD
-360 RFLSKTGRVQRYILH
+360 RFLTKRGRVQRYILH

-393 DPMKATFPFTFRRV
+393 EPMKATFPFTFRRV
-407 LKVTDQGIIY
+407 LKVTDQGFIY